1 MNFPDD
7 IIDVLNANK
16 DKYVIMQTTQDG
28 MERPF
33 LPEAFPSAEDARQAQ
48 EAIDQAVS
56 QAAEAAAAQAG

>member
-28 MERPF
+28 TERPF
-33 LPEAFPSAEDARQAQ
+33 LPEAFPSAEDARQA
-48 EAIDQAVS
+48 
-56 QAAEAAAAQAG
+56 